1 MTLRPY
7 SKFIVKSLLLS
18 FPFLFALTCYVIRD
32 PFMVLRQYDD
42 YDHSP
47 ICQNEG
53 YVAWQKYKLYRHKAH
68 YDAFLMGNSCTK
80 AFSCDTWN
88 SYVHGHPFR
97 LFCNNLGLADLCQVL
112 DALDRQ
118 PHQPVRHILLVT
130 DRTFFMKQCVSC
142 GAMHVM
148 PPDVSHDSWLT
159 VQTEFAKAFFG
170 TDVLG
175 PYLRYL
181 VTGKSGPWSEGVVC
195 TATTR
200 TTISNEAVVDFMED
214 SIKRMGEAYWRD
226 KRFSKVLHAQPKT
239 DVQIIFQPQL
249 RLLCKVRD
257 FCRKHHTD
265 LRLVIGPT
273 TERLRM
279 NPADV
284 TCLCRIL
291 GKANVYDYTDRQD
304 LNNIHNF
311 YDTAHY
317 RIGIG
322 NLILKDI
329 YGNGTTA
336 STHGEGPSM
345 IPSKGGGNAARS

>member
-88 SYVHGHPFR
+88 SYVHGHLFR

-130 DRTFFMKQCVSC
+130 DR
-142 GAMHVM
+142 G
-148 PPDVSHDSWLT
+148 
-159 VQTEFAKAFFG
+159 
-170 TDVLG
+170 
-175 PYLRYL
+175 
-181 VTGKSGPWSEGVVC
+181 
-195 TATTR
+195 
-200 TTISNEAVVDFMED
+200 
-214 SIKRMGEAYWRD
+214 
-226 KRFSKVLHAQPKT
+226 
-239 DVQIIFQPQL
+239 
-249 RLLCKVRD
+249 
-257 FCRKHHTD
+257 
-265 LRLVIGPT
+265 
-273 TERLRM
+273 
-279 NPADV
+279 
-284 TCLCRIL
+284 
-291 GKANVYDYTDRQD
+291 
-304 LNNIHNF
+304 
-311 YDTAHY
+311 
-317 RIGIG
+317 RIGIFNRSHYEDVFVARVHPEIVVNAQIPG
-322 NLILKDI
+322 IKDLKDVDEKFWEKRYRQI
-329 YGNGTTA
+329 NDFERYLSETGTTVIKFFLNVSKDEQRKRLLKRIDDKEKNWKFEA
-336 STHGEGPSM
+336 GDLKERAAWDQYMDAYSKMLTKTSTDYAPWYV
-345 IPSKGGGNAARS
+345 IPADHKWFMRYAVGQIINHRLEELKMSYPKLDKEAEAGLKACKEQLLNEEKDTKAGK